1 MSDRPPPPPPSKL
14 PPDPPKSRGLG
25 WFFAI
30 SGGIL
35 LVLTLGCV
43 LAVSEG
49 NPFSEMGA
57 MAIACGS
64 PTLILGAVF
73 FWVGTRRLKQTSEQ
87 PRTPP
92 TG

>member
-1 MSDRPPPPPPSKL
+1 MSDRPPERVQL
-14 PPDPPKSRGLG
+14 PPDPPKSRGAG

-49 NPFSEMGA
+49 NLFSEDGEL
-57 MAIACGS
+57 AIVCGS
-64 PTLILGAVF
+64 PTFILGAVF
-73 FWVGTRRLKQTSEQ
+73 LWFGTRRLKQTK
-87 PRTPP
+87 
-92 TG
+92 

>member
-1 MSDRPPPPPPSKL
+1 MSDQPPPPPSRL

-43 LAVSEG
+43 LAVTEG
-49 NPFSEMGA
+49 DLFSEMGGL
-57 MAIACGS
+57 AIACGS

-73 FWVGTRRLKQTSEQ
+73 FWVGTRRLKQTK
-87 PRTPP
+87 
-92 TG
+92 